1 MIQGRYNTEKTYRD
15 ISLDSYSSLKDFA
28 LDKRK
33 YYRKYL
39 LNEEV
44 EEKDSQASVV
54 GRVVE
59 TLLFEP
65 ELFDNRFYLSAC
77 ANSPTGLMLAFVEAL
92 YDATKL
98 ATNEDGEITR
108 SFEELSRDA
117 YTESGFKIKYEAV
130 IGKFI
135 GSDAEI
141 YYNEIRN
148 VRSKGLTVVT
158 ANDVTNAEKIVEE
171 LRNNFVT
178 AGIINLV
185 DSDRYTVLKQLQIE
199 GFEIDGYP
207 LKGMLDLVIIDHK
220 EKIISP
226 YDLKVTWNIEG
237 FYTEYYLYRRSY
249 IQAYLYNKAL
259 EYYRDKTFPNYLIE
273 PMQFIVSDSI
283 NYYNPLI
290 YKLTFDD
297 LRDAESGFE
306 YKGLKYEGVL
316 SIIKDLKWAIENNVW
331 NMKRENYILNGI
343 VPLKK

>member
-65 ELFDNRFYLSAC
+65 ELFDGRFYLSAC

-226 YDLKVTWNIEG
+226 CDLKCTWSVEN
-237 FYTEYYLYRRSY
+237 FYNEYYLYRLSY
-249 IQAYLYNKAL
+249 LQAFIYKEACKKLL
-259 EYYRDKTFPNYLIE
+259 EDYPGYTIE
-273 PMQFIVSDSI
+273 NLKFIVCDSI

-290 YKLTFDD
+290 YTLSEQDMI
-297 LRDAESGFE
+297 DAYEGFE
-306 YKGLKYEGVL
+306 YKDRKYKGLKQ
-316 SIIKDLKWAIENNVW
+316 IIEELKFSLTHSLW
-331 NMKRENYILNGI
+331 NMSMENYINNGI
-343 VPLKK
+343 VKLKS